1 MNGQAGRA
9 GREGTVDSELTAL
22 CTLRSVDGCVIAG
35 LMGDWGM
42 GMGGMRADAAC
53 LSSIF

>member
-1 MNGQAGRA
+1 M
-9 GREGTVDSELTAL
+9 
-22 CTLRSVDGCVIAG
+22 CTLRSVDGCVIARRIG
-35 LMGDWGM
+35 DGMGMGM